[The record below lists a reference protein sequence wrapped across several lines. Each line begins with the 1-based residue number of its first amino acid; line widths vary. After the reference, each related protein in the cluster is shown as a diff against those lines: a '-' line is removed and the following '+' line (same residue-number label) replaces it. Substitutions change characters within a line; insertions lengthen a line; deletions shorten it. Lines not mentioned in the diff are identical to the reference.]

1 MNEQASAWLA
11 AVDGLPEVHARL
23 IRVAVFNRPALEV
36 IRSQDSQD
44 TLFYLDPPY
53 LPQTKASAA
62 FGPLGMTVEQHEEL
76 LDAILAVRGKVMLS
90 GYPSGMYDT
99 RLSGWSRHEFR
110 LPNSAASGVMKRD
123 MTEVLWCNFEPR
135 THPEESAHAA
145 DRRAAG

>member
-11 AVDGLPEVHARL
+11 AIDGLAEVHARL
-23 IRVAVFNRPALEV
+23 IRAAVLNRPALEV
-36 IRSQDSQD
+36 IRSQDGPD

-62 FGPLGMTVEQHEEL
+62 FGPLEMSVTQHEEL
-76 LDAILAVRGKVMLS
+76 LHVNLDVMGEVMLS

-110 LPNSAASGVMKRD
+110 LPNSAASGLMKRD
-123 MTEVLWCNFEPR
+123 MTEVMWCNFEP
-135 THPEESAHAA
+135 
-145 DRRAAG
+145 